1 MLKLLS
7 KFLLIFGLIGSALAV
22 DPIFT
27 PWHNNLAIKG
37 FDPVAYFTDNRAVEG
52 NADFE
57 YEWQGA
63 IWRFANAQHRDM
75 FVSDPNRYA
84 PQYGGYCAYA
94 VANNSTAGIDPDQFT
109 IVDGKLYLNYNAKI
123 QEKWLQER
131 DTFINAAD
139 QYWPDLLAK

>member
-1 MLKLLS
+1 MLKPLS

-22 DPIFT
+22 DAIFT

-37 FDPVAYFTDNRAVEG
+37 FDPVAYFTDNSAIEG

-63 IWRFANAQHRDM
+63 IWRFASAQHRDM
-75 FVSDPNRYA
+75 FISDPNRYA

-94 VANNSTAGIDPDQFT
+94 VANNNTAGIDPDQFT

-123 QEKWLQER
+123 QEKWLRER
-131 DTFINAAD
+131 DSFINAAD